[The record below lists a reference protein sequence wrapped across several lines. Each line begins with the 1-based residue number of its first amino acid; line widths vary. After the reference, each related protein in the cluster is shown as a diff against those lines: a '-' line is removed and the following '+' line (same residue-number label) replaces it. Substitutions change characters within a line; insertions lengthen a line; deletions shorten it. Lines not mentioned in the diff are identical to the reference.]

1 MKSVM
6 GEILDTTN
14 RAEGFA
20 LLPVVGSLG
29 SSVA

>member
-1 MKSVM
+1 MKTIM
-6 GEILDTTN
+6 GEVLDTTN

-20 LLPVVGSLG
+20 LLPVIMTLG